1 MKLKKTLQCLA
12 IWCALTTPA
21 AVLAEAG
28 VSEDAVLIGQTVATT
43 GALGEFGQD
52 IINGAKAQLDSANAA
67 GGVHGRKLRL
77 ITLDDQY
84 RTDLGARNLRELIQQ
99 EKVFALLSVMGTAIS
114 LEAVKQAQPEQ
125 LPLVAPWTG
134 VQAVREP
141 AHRNVFNVR
150 ASYRDEILK
159 VITHLRTLGTQRIA
173 VVYFESSFGGELQV
187 ILDQMARW
195 PAKPVAIHPVRPD
208 GSDAAGVAT
217 ATAAT
222 QPQAIIMLTA
232 GKASVD
238 FVKTYNGL
246 AKGAQYYA
254 LSVMGTNQSVRS
266 LGKDGVGVVVTSVVP
281 FPWDAGVPIVKEYQD
296 AMRRIGV
303 MEYSFTSLES
313 YINTKVLVEAIRR
326 TGPNLTRTRLVAA
339 AESMNPLRLGGFQV
353 SYGPGERS
361 GSRYVDLNIISS
373 SGRFMK

>member
-1 MKLKKTLQCLA
+1 MKLTQTLRSLVAWLA
-12 IWCALTTPA
+12 FVVPA
-21 AVLAEAG
+21 AVLAETG

-52 IINGAKAQLDSANAA
+52 IINGAKAQLNSVNAT

-84 RTDLGARNLRELIQQ
+84 KTDLGAGNLRELIQK
-99 EKVFALLSVMGTAIS
+99 EKIFALLSVMGTAIS
-114 LEAVKQAQPEQ
+114 LEAVKQAEPEQ

-141 AHRNVFNVR
+141 ARRNVFNVR

-187 ILDQMARW
+187 IFDQMASW
-195 PAKPVAIHPVRPD
+195 PAKPVAVRAVRPD
-208 GSDAAGVAT
+208 GSDVAEVAKVIVAGK
-217 ATAAT
+217 
-222 QPQAIIMLTA
+222 PQAIIMLTA

-238 FVKTYNGL
+238 FIKSYNGI

-254 LSVMGTNQSVRS
+254 LSVMGTHQSVHA

-281 FPWDAGVPIVKEYQD
+281 FPWDVGVPIVKEYQE
-296 AMRRIGV
+296 AMHKIGV
-303 MEYSFTSLES
+303 TAYSFTSLES

-326 TGPNLTRTRLVAA
+326 AGPGLTRTKLIAA
-339 AESMNPLRLGGFQV
+339 GESMHPLRLGGFQV
-353 SYGPGERS
+353 SYGPGERN
-361 GSRYVDLNIISS
+361 GSKYVDMNIISS
-373 SGRFMK
+373 TGRFMK